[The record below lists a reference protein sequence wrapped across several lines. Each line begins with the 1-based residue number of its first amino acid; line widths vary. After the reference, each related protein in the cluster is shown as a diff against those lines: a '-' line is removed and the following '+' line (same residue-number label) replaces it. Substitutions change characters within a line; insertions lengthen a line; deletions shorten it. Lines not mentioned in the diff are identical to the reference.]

1 MTVKELM
8 NELNSLLTFMP
19 EVENYELN
27 MTGYDIDGERVYN
40 IKVKDLTINST
51 NQHFTLWDK

>member
-1 MTVKELM
+1 MTIKELM
-8 NELNSLLTFMP
+8 NKLNSLTFCMP
-19 EVENYELN
+19 EIEDYEIN
-27 MTGYDIDGERVYN
+27 MTGYNIDGKRVYD

>member
-1 MTVKELM
+1 MTIKEFDERI
-8 NELNSLLTFMP
+8 ELFDCMP
-19 EVENYELN
+19 EIEDYEIN
-27 MTGYDIDGERVYN
+27 MTGYNIDGERVYD

>member
-1 MTVKELM
+1 MTIKELI
-8 NELNSLLTFMP
+8 NELNSLIFCMP
-19 EVENYELN
+19 EIEDYEIN
-27 MTGYDIDGERVYN
+27 MTGYNINGERVYD